1 MVRHMPLPLLLISG
15 IALASCDGT
24 RLTPTA
30 PSPAEALIG
39 RFLLTLTAGADC
51 AAIPDAAKTRRYLAS
66 IDVTGDEKYVV
77 TLSDATFL
85 TGPICTAGSA
95 RFAGVGCHQFFAS
108 RQDDVVQFDLANNND
123 EAHGGHIVEQLS
135 LGTWLEIIGS
145 GHRPASRVNDCGNGN
160 GQPVV
165 LPLSQVLPISVF
177 RLCELFQRPAADI
190 HAAVSRMRRLR
201 GLHAT
206 RITRPALGWNARA
219 ATHGYRPLTNR

>member
-1 MVRHMPLPLLLISG
+1 MVRHIPLPLLLISG
-15 IALASCDGT
+15 IALVSCDRT
-24 RLTPTA
+24 RPSPTA
-30 PSPAEALIG
+30 ASPPEALIG
-39 RFLLTLTAGADC
+39 RFTLTLTAGAEC

-66 IDVTGDEKYVV
+66 IDATGDEKYVV

-85 TGPICTAGSA
+85 TGPICTAGST

-135 LGTWLEIIGS
+135 LGTWLEIIGN
-145 GHRPASRVNDCGNGN
+145 GTGRLHASTICGNGN

-165 LPLSQVLPISVF
+165 LPLSQVLPVSVF
-177 RLCELFQRPAADI
+177 RLCGLFQRPAADI

-206 RITRPALGWNARA
+206 WITRSALGWNARA